1 MKKIFAVLLA
11 CAMLISVLSACSS
24 HSHTESGN
32 WLADT
37 TGHWK
42 ACDGCDEKLQ
52 SGEHTLND
60 ESKCTVCGSE
70 ITDWG
75 DSISVSTYDEQENII
90 RMAEYDA
97 DGKLLTETVYEY
109 EYDSDGNLKKSKETI
124 DGRLSSETEY
134 TVSDGESIEAKYT
147 QYNEDG
153 SYFINEYDSNGNVIK
168 MIDYDAEGNVTLQ
181 TDCEYAQNGDGE
193 WYEVSRTEVYADGTK
208 IEAEYNEQ
216 GDNTA
221 RTVYDAD
228 GNETS
233 NETWEYTYDDN
244 GFKATEKAYE
254 NGKLKEEKIYKT
266 IVKDDE
272 MSNYAETVINYNE
285 DGSKTVCVYN
295 ENDELVSETNDK
307 ASSITEDD
315 AIQLVKAELGDDF
328 AYIPA
333 DELIEL
339 EGKEY
344 YCIYV
349 KQLTEAGNYTTMTT
363 YYVSTDG
370 LKVFDKYAE

>member
-1 MKKIFAVLLA
+1 
-11 CAMLISVLSACSS
+11 
-24 HSHTESGN
+24 
-32 WLADT
+32 
-37 TGHWK
+37 
-42 ACDGCDEKLQ
+42 
-52 SGEHTLND
+52 
-60 ESKCTVCGSE
+60 
-70 ITDWG
+70 
-75 DSISVSTYDEQENII
+75 
-90 RMAEYDA
+90 
-97 DGKLLTETVYEY
+97 
-109 EYDSDGNLKKSKETI
+109 
-124 DGRLSSETEY
+124 
-134 TVSDGESIEAKYT
+134 
-147 QYNEDG
+147 
-153 SYFINEYDSNGNVIK
+153 
-168 MIDYDAEGNVTLQ
+168 
-181 TDCEYAQNGDGE
+181 
-193 WYEVSRTEVYADGTK
+193 
-208 IEAEYNEQ
+208 
-216 GDNTA
+216 
-221 RTVYDAD
+221 
-228 GNETS
+228 
-233 NETWEYTYDDN
+233 
-244 GFKATEKAYE
+244 
-254 NGKLKEEKIYKT
+254 
-266 IVKDDE
+266 